1 MAKVG
6 YIFKANHYDTFES
19 DKEWMRQYGCVQ
31 IVEEPVEHET
41 LRPQWKQLIA
51 TLGRGDEIVVSKFS
65 NAMRG
70 VRELVS
76 FIEFCRIKVIRI
88 ISLHDKIDSRGDMFP
103 ETTAANVLEMF
114 GAFPEETAALRKA
127 SAHVMRLQQNIRP
140 PMKKMKAIPKDDRK
154 SRESSIVDMYNNGY
168 SIDDIWAVSGFS
180 SRSSVFRVLNK
191 NNVKLNRG
199 KFRGPV
205 VKCKKK
211 DDSAEE

>member
-154 SRESSIVDMYNNGY
+154 SR
-168 SIDDIWAVSGFS
+168 
-180 SRSSVFRVLNK
+180 
-191 NNVKLNRG
+191 
-199 KFRGPV
+199 
-205 VKCKKK
+205 
-211 DDSAEE
+211 